1 MCNKTVI
8 FPATSDLPHSV
19 RGWIH
24 LPKVT
29 VAAETGLLQEA
40 LQDAQVA
47 PEGGLGDVELL
58 IGSTGSTGQHV
69 DVFFFAMG

>member
-1 MCNKTVI
+1 ML
-8 FPATSDLPHSV
+8 FSRYSDLPHSV

-24 LPKVT
+24 LPKVA

-47 PEGGLGDVELL
+47 PEGGAGDVELL
-58 IGSTGSTGQHV
+58 KGQPGQPV
-69 DVFFFAMG
+69 NMLMFFFSMG